1 MADTS
6 SPTPLAFS
14 EFKPLSTAAWQE
26 RIRRDL
32 KGQDPETL
40 RWHSP
45 EGLIVE
51 PFYHREALDALAGPV
66 APQVRP
72 GNTNAWLNVPT
83 YLVPA
88 HDNGHAA
95 IDRAADALARGAD
108 GAHFELADVAA
119 FDVAYLAQRLPL
131 ATTYVG
137 YSTRTAPLPLV
148 QRLLTAGNDTL
159 RGFLRFDPVTDHL
172 SDLQGQLASLREVLL
187 LTRHLPEFRALTVN
201 GAYFGNRGG
210 SATQQLAFAL
220 GSAAYYL
227 GCLPQGELDRAT
239 VAAALQVQV
248 AINPG
253 YFTEIAKLRALR
265 RLWAT
270 VLFAYDLP
278 PETAAQ
284 LRLYASN
291 ASWSQTT
298 LDPHTNLLRTTT
310 EAMAAV
316 VGGADAVSVTP
327 FDSLFAA
334 PNELADR
341 LARNIPTLLRAEA
354 HLHQVADPAA
364 GSYYLETLTDELAR
378 NAWALFQEVQ
388 AAGGMPRAVR
398 LVLQQLQAT
407 TQAQF
412 RRIATGEQVLVGT
425 NRYQNPR
432 EKFTFNP
439 KRLLRSADF
448 DSTRAAYPSEVL
460 QLATAMHFQRR
471 EKKLKRAAVVLLGAH
486 TNQHILESFLQ
497 TLPKH
502 ERPELLASHPEGTV
516 SVLLSSSEEAT
527 LMYATPE
534 QFSRLACL
542 IYRVPE
548 DDTSFIPPALLT
560 SDLATLQEAV
570 QFFGFKEFTVE
581 GYSTEDVLAR
591 LQGKVS

>member
-1 MADTS
+1 MADTPAS
-6 SPTPLAFS
+6 TPLSFS
-14 EFKPLSTAAWQE
+14 EFTPLSTAAWQE

-45 EGLIVE
+45 EGVVVE
-51 PFYHREALDALAGPV
+51 PFYHREALDALATP
-66 APQVRP
+66 ATPQVRAAEA
-72 GNTNAWLNVPT
+72 NAWLNVPT

-88 HDNGHAA
+88 HENGHAA
-95 IDRAADALARGAD
+95 IDRAAEALQRGAD
-108 GAHFELADVAA
+108 GAHFDIADTAA
-119 FDVAYLAQRLPL
+119 FDVAYLAQHLPL
-131 ATTYVG
+131 AATYVG
-137 YSTRTAPLPLV
+137 YSVRAMPLPLLE
-148 QRLLTAGNDTL
+148 RLLAASSNTL

-172 SDLQGQLASLREVLL
+172 LDLQGQLAALRTVLQ
-187 LTRHLPEFRALTVN
+187 LTQHLPEFKALTLN

-210 SATQQLAFAL
+210 TATQQLAFAL
-220 GSAAYYL
+220 STAAYYL
-227 GCLPQGELDRAT
+227 DCLPSNELEVAT
-239 VAAALQVQV
+239 VAAAVQVQV
-248 AINPG
+248 AINPS

-270 VLFAYDLP
+270 LLFAHQLP
-278 PETAAQ
+278 AEMASQ
-284 LRLYASN
+284 LRIYAST
-291 ASWSQTT
+291 ATWSQTT
-298 LDPHTNLLRTTT
+298 LDPPTNLLRTTT

-334 PNELADR
+334 PNAFADR
-341 LARNIPTLLRAEA
+341 LARNIPTLLRSEA
-354 HLHQVADPAA
+354 HLQQVADPAA

-388 AAGGMPRAVR
+388 AAGGVPRAAR
-398 LVLQQLQAT
+398 IIINQLQLT

-412 RRIATGEQVLVGT
+412 RRIATGEQVIVGT

-432 EKFTFNP
+432 EQFSFNP

-460 QLATAMHFQRR
+460 QLATALHFQRR
-471 EKKLKRAAVVLLGAH
+471 EKKMKRAAVVLLGAH

-497 TLPKH
+497 TLPAH
-502 ERPELLASHPEGTV
+502 ERPELRESHPEGTV
-516 SVLLSSSEEAT
+516 SVLFSSSEEAT

-534 QFSRLACL
+534 QFSRLARL
-542 IYRVPE
+542 VHRVPA
-548 DDTSFIPPALLT
+548 DDASFMPSPLLT

-570 QFFGFKEFTVE
+570 QFFGFKEFVVE

-591 LQGKVS
+591 LQGKR

>member
-6 SPTPLAFS
+6 STAPLSFS
-14 EFKPLSTAAWQE
+14 EFTPLSTAAWQE

-32 KGQDPETL
+32 KGQDPATL

-45 EGLIVE
+45 EGVVVE
-51 PFYHREALDALAGPV
+51 PFYHREALDALSTPAT
-66 APQVRP
+66 PQVR
-72 GNTNAWLNVPT
+72 TAEANAWLNVPT

-95 IDRAADALARGAD
+95 IDRATEALQRGAD
-108 GAHFELADVAA
+108 GAHFDLADTAA
-119 FDVAYLAQRLPL
+119 FDVTYLAQRLPL

-137 YSTRTAPLPLV
+137 YSVRATPLPLIE
-148 QRLLTAGNDTL
+148 RLLTASGNTL

-172 SDLQGQLASLREVLL
+172 PDLQGQLTALRTVLQ
-187 LTRHLPEFRALTVN
+187 LTQHLSEFKALTLN

-210 SATQQLAFAL
+210 TATQQLAFAL
-220 GSAAYYL
+220 SAAAYYL
-227 GCLPQGELDRAT
+227 DCLPSNELEVAT
-239 VAAALQVQV
+239 VAAAVQVQV
-248 AINPG
+248 AINPS

-270 VLFAYDLP
+270 LLFAQQLP
-278 PETAAQ
+278 AEMAPQ
-284 LRLYASN
+284 LRIYAST
-291 ASWSQTT
+291 ATWSQTT
-298 LDPHTNLLRTTT
+298 LDPPTNLLRTTT

-334 PNELADR
+334 PNAFADR

-354 HLHQVADPAA
+354 HLQQVADPAA

-398 LVLQQLQAT
+398 LVINHLQVT

-412 RRIATGEQVLVGT
+412 RRIATGEQVIVGT

-432 EKFTFNP
+432 EQFSFNP

-460 QLATAMHFQRR
+460 QLATALHFQRR

-497 TLPKH
+497 TLPAA
-502 ERPELLASHPEGTV
+502 ERPELRESHPEGTV
-516 SVLLSSSEEAT
+516 SVLFSSSEEAT

-534 QFSRLACL
+534 QFSRLARL
-542 IYRVPE
+542 VHRVPA
-548 DDTSFIPPALLT
+548 DDPSFLPSPLLT

-570 QFFGFKEFTVE
+570 QFFGFQEFVVE

-591 LQGKVS
+591 LQGKR

>member
-1 MADTS
+1 MADTP
-6 SPTPLAFS
+6 SPTPLSFA
-14 EFKPLSTAAWQE
+14 EFAPLSTAAWQE

-45 EGLIVE
+45 EGMVVE

-66 APQVRP
+66 TPQVRP
-72 GNTNAWLNVPT
+72 GNANAWLNVPT
-83 YLVPA
+83 YPIPA

-95 IDRAADALARGAD
+95 IDRATEALRRGAD
-108 GAHFELADVAA
+108 GAHFDVTDTAA

-148 QRLLTAGNDTL
+148 QRLLTASNNTL
-159 RGFLRFDPVTDHL
+159 RGFLRFDPVTDH
-172 SDLQGQLASLREVLL
+172 SPDLQGRLTALREVLR

-210 SATQQLAFAL
+210 TATQQVAFAL
-220 GSAAYYL
+220 GVAAYYL
-227 GCLPQGELDRAT
+227 SCLPGEDLDRAT
-239 VAAALQVQV
+239 VAAAVQVQV

-253 YFTEIAKLRALR
+253 YFIEVAKLRALR

-270 VLFAYDLP
+270 VLFAYELP
-278 PETAAQ
+278 IDTTAQ
-284 LRLYASN
+284 LRIYASTAN
-291 ASWSQTT
+291 WSQTT

-316 VGGADAVSVTP
+316 LGGADAVSVTP

-378 NAWALFQEVQ
+378 NAWSLFQEIQ
-388 AAGGMPRAVR
+388 ATGGFLRATR
-398 LVLQQLQAT
+398 LMLQQLQAT

-460 QLATAMHFQRR
+460 QLATALHFQRR

-486 TNQHILESFLQ
+486 TNQHILESFLR
-497 TLPKH
+497 TLPAH
-502 ERPELLASHPEGTV
+502 EQPELQGTHPEGTV

-534 QFSRLACL
+534 QFSSLARLVH
-542 IYRVPE
+542 RVPAN
-548 DDTSFIPPALLT
+548 DQTFIPPPLLT

-570 QFFGFKEFTVE
+570 QFFGFQEFIVE
-581 GYSTEDVLAR
+581 GYSTDDVLAR
-591 LQGKVS
+591 LQGR